1 MSLRLLLLLVSSLLV
16 STAPGAAEVRGG
28 RSCHKWAEERSLAE
42 GSKEMNKIPV
52 LISKSWF
59 LGYLAGRQAKAR
71 QDFLGTTDNESIF
84 LWLDKYCR
92 EHPQE
97 DLATAGAALEQEL
110 GAEKVN
116 SRARQ
121 N

>member
-1 MSLRLLLLLVSSLLV
+1 MRWRAFLLAACGLCFPAAL
-16 STAPGAAEVRGG
+16 AAAEARGS
-28 RSCHKWAEERSLAE
+28 RSCHKWAEERNLAE
-42 GSKEMNKIPV
+42 GFKEMNKVPV

-71 QDFLGTTDNESIF
+71 QDFLGATDNESIY

-97 DLATAGAALEQEL
+97 NLASAGEALEHEL
-110 GAEKVN
+110 IPGKGSAH
-116 SRARQ
+116 
-121 N
+121 